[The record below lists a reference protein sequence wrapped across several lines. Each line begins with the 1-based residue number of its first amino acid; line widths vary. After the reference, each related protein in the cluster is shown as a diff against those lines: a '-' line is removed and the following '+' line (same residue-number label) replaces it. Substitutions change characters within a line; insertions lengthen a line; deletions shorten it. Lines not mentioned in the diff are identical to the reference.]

1 MRRAGAFSR
10 CRTRGSK
17 PLIALRTL
25 LAIVAALAGTVGL
38 LASCASQPAIDP
50 APAPTRASFDPAVVV
65 RGAQLEAIGDCR
77 TCHTAPGGRAFAGG
91 RRIETPFG
99 AIYSTNIT
107 PDRDTGIGAW
117 TEPAF
122 VRAMREGVDRA
133 GHHLYPVF
141 PYDHFDLVSDDDL
154 HALYAFL
161 MTRSPVAARAPP
173 NELTFPIGFRPFLA
187 GWKALYLHPR
197 VVQPQPNKSDE
208 WNRGAYLVEG
218 LGHCGAC
225 HTPRNVLGAEKRDQA
240 FAGGRAEGWDA
251 PALGASSS
259 SPVPWTRE
267 RLIAYLRNDAVSGQG
282 IPAGPMLPVAH
293 DLAIVPEEDVDAIAT
308 YVASKIGEPSVEQAQ
323 RAKAVL
329 ERVARDTGGGP
340 MPAST
345 TVDDAGV
352 RNGAAL
358 YDAACA
364 VCHDA
369 GRGVGAA
376 HAMHLAESTSIWL
389 PGPTNLLH
397 IVQDGV
403 RPRTG
408 ERGRWM
414 PAFRGAFTPAQLA
427 DLARYLRA
435 AFGPGTPWRNL
446 DDAIRDTQAARADG

>member
-1 MRRAGAFSR
+1 MTA
-10 CRTRGSK
+10 
-17 PLIALRTL
+17 IRTL
-25 LAIVAALAGTVGL
+25 LAIVVVLAIMAGL
-38 LASCASQPAIDP
+38 LASCASRPAIEP
-50 APAPTRASFDPAVVV
+50 APAPTRASFDPAVIVH
-65 RGAQLEAIGDCR
+65 GAQLEAIGDCR
-77 TCHTAPGGRAFAGG
+77 TCHTAPGGKALAGG

-141 PYDHFDLVSDDDL
+141 PYDHFTLVSDDDL

-161 MTRSPVAARAPP
+161 MTRSPVAARAPR
-173 NELTFPIGFRPFLA
+173 NELAFPIGFRPLLA
-187 GWKALYLHPR
+187 GWKALYLPRRVFHPQSGR
-197 VVQPQPNKSDE
+197 SDE

-225 HTPRNVLGAEKRDQA
+225 HTPRNALGAEERDQA
-240 FAGGRAEGWDA
+240 FAGGQAEGWDA
-251 PALGASSS
+251 PALGTSSS

-293 DLAIVPEEDVDAIAT
+293 NLAIVPKDDVDAIAT
-308 YVASKIGEPSVEQAQ
+308 YMASIIGEPSAAQAQ

-329 ERVARDTGGGP
+329 ERVARDTEGGP
-340 MPAST
+340 VPASAT
-345 TVDDAGV
+345 LNDAGL

-358 YDAACA
+358 YNAACA

-369 GRGVGAA
+369 GRGIGAA

-389 PGPTNLLH
+389 PAPTNLLH
-397 IVQDGV
+397 VVQDGV
-403 RPRTG
+403 RPRPG

-414 PAFRGAFTPAQLA
+414 PAFRGAFTRDQLV
-427 DLARYLRA
+427 DLVGYLRVT
-435 AFGPGTPWRNL
+435 FGPGTPWRDL
-446 DDAIRDTQAARADG
+446 DDA

>member
-1 MRRAGAFSR
+1 LTA
-10 CRTRGSK
+10 
-17 PLIALRTL
+17 IRTL
-25 LAIVAALAGTVGL
+25 LAIVVVLAIMAGL
-38 LASCASQPAIDP
+38 LASCASRPAIEP
-50 APAPTRASFDPAVVV
+50 APAPTRASFDPAVIVH
-65 RGAQLEAIGDCR
+65 GAQLEAIGDCR
-77 TCHTAPGGRAFAGG
+77 TCHTAPGGKAFAGG

-141 PYDHFDLVSDDDL
+141 PYDHFTLVSDDDL

-161 MTRSPVAARAPP
+161 MTRSPVAARAPR
-173 NELTFPIGFRPFLA
+173 NELAFPIGFRPLLA
-187 GWKALYLHPR
+187 GWKALYLPRRVFHPQSGR
-197 VVQPQPNKSDE
+197 SDE

-225 HTPRNVLGAEKRDQA
+225 HTPRNALGAEERDQA
-240 FAGGRAEGWDA
+240 FAGGQAEGWDA
-251 PALGASSS
+251 PALGTSSS

-293 DLAIVPEEDVDAIAT
+293 NLAIVAKDDVDAIAT
-308 YVASKIGEPSVEQAQ
+308 YMASIIGEPSAAQAQ

-329 ERVARDTGGGP
+329 ERVARDTEGGP
-340 MPAST
+340 VPASAT
-345 TVDDAGV
+345 LNESGL

-358 YDAACA
+358 YNAACA

-389 PGPTNLLH
+389 PAPTNLLH
-397 IVQDGV
+397 VVQDGV
-403 RPRTG
+403 RPRPG

-414 PAFRGAFTPAQLA
+414 PAFRGAFTRDQLV
-427 DLARYLRA
+427 DLVGYLRVT
-435 AFGPGTPWRNL
+435 FGPGTPWRDL
-446 DDAIRDTQAARADG
+446 DDAIRDTHAARGDG